1 MFFNNSKREKERLE
15 KRVVEL
21 ETEIEHLKDDLI
33 HDPMT
38 GLKTKGFF
46 EEECSLC
53 LSILENRK
61 SSSRKESSGFK
72 NLSLIFF
79 DLDFFKTVND
89 TYGHQKG
96 DVALIETARIIAE
109 SFRDEDTVARWGG
122 EEFIVLLLGATEEDA
137 KRKADEVRGRI
148 SQASFDFDPK
158 LKLTASTG
166 VASATEGISYDEL
179 LKRSDEALYKA
190 KSTGRDKVVTYSELQ
205 HM

>member
-1 MFFNNSKREKERLE
+1 MFFNNGKKEKEQLE

-53 LSILENRK
+53 LSILENRE
-61 SSSRKESSGFK
+61 SSSRKENSGFK

-96 DVALIETARIIAE
+96 DVALIETARTIAE
-109 SFRDEDTVARWGG
+109 NFRDEDTVARWGG
-122 EEFIVLLLGATEEDA
+122 EEFVVLLLGAGEEDA
-137 KRKADEVRGRI
+137 KRKANEVRERI
-148 SQASFDFDPK
+148 GEMSFDFDRK
-158 LKLTASTG
+158 LKLTTSAG
-166 VASATEGISYDEL
+166 VASASGGMGYDEL
-179 LKRSDEALYKA
+179 LKRADEALYKA
-190 KSTGRDKVVTYSELQ
+190 KSTGRDRVVAYSE
-205 HM
+205 MGSA